1 MSARIAT
8 GGRLSGKR
16 IEFLEGA
23 CRETLRMGGTHL
35 LVHGTFS
42 AEEHQAVR
50 EWVAERYPQ
59 IALTF
64 KADPQ

>member
-1 MSARIAT
+1 MSDRIAS
-8 GGRLSGKR
+8 GGRLYGKR

-35 LVHGTFS
+35 LIDGTFS
-42 AEEHQAVR
+42 AEERQSVR

-59 IALTF
+59 LALTF
-64 KADPQ
+64 KAAPQ